1 MKLCFELGVKAVVLK
16 QSDVNGKALDVKGVL
31 LHCVGNGLRRVAGEH
46 RQRAENDYDQKEDRL
61 EDYSQLDACVL
72 AEKHKDKAHEEL
84 GNDVKAGEIQE
95 RNAEKRGF
103 HICLFRRDQNDDDIG
118 GKRSGHEAVADPENM
133 IPVIKNQENDHII
146 DSEQN
151 DINRQS
157 HKTVFFLS
165 HHISSKC
172 TGPLCKYLQTNF
184 PKTDTFNVKGL
195 NNKGRTWHPLVLFLH
210 SYSK

>member
-118 GKRSGHEAVADPENM
+118 GKRSGHEAVADPEDVVE
-133 IPVIKNQENDHII
+133 VIENKKDEQVI
-146 DSEQN
+146 DSKYRGVN
-151 DINRQS
+151 NSGNHI
-157 HKTVFFLS
+157 VFGF
-165 HHISSKC
+165 C
-172 TGPLCKYLQTNF
+172 
-184 PKTDTFNVKGL
+184 
-195 NNKGRTWHPLVLFLH
+195 
-210 SYSK
+210 